1 MVFLWFSYGFPQ
13 LPMVKSQDF
22 RAATSA
28 TPFPSALLLVGLEHT
43 VGPPRR
49 FFGFKNSQ
57 LLSAKWEM
65 ESDGDQWDQSHGSEY
80 IELLDQFQS
89 PSTIDQYR
97 SITILSMDFQSISNS
112 HHFIIQFPQWFHD
125 GNLPLRLADRWLRL
139 ADRWLSCLKN
149 I

>member
-22 RAATSA
+22 HAATSA

-65 ESDGDQWDQSHGSEY
+65 ESDGDQSHGSEY

-97 SITILSMDFQSISNS
+97 SITILSMDFQFSSFHHSIPPMVS
-112 HHFIIQFPQWFHD
+112 
-125 GNLPLRLADRWLRL
+125 
-139 ADRWLSCLKN
+139 
-149 I
+149 

>member
-1 MVFLWFSYGFPQ
+1 MVDLSSSFFGSRLNQRVKHGKTTIFLWFSYGFPQ

-65 ESDGDQWDQSHGSEY
+65 ESDGDQ
-80 IELLDQFQS
+80 
-89 PSTIDQYR
+89 
-97 SITILSMDFQSISNS
+97 
-112 HHFIIQFPQWFHD
+112 
-125 GNLPLRLADRWLRL
+125 
-139 ADRWLSCLKN
+139 
-149 I
+149 